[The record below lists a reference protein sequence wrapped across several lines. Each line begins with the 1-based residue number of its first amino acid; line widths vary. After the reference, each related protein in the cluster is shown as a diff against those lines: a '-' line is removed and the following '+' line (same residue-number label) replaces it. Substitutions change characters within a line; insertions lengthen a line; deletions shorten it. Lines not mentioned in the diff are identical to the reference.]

1 MKLTKRELKRI
12 IKEEYTQL
20 KRRGLIREY
29 TELGP
34 GIPGDDGKVLRIAG
48 GMGDSFAITNAGD
61 YFYTSVYDDN
71 FPQLFIDKLEQ
82 ARAQGF
88 DEVQLSYQ
96 MNTEHLSI
104 DEMIQRAE
112 DIDDEMQVR
121 EGKNR
126 FISEMKA
133 SYGTTPML
141 AFSSEPSRPFS
152 EIRAEALDIMDELM
166 DGGAFLMNPRDY
178 GDLDELIQDLA
189 ADGDED
195 FETFRR
201 LLAAHN
207 HGQYIRIS
215 FR

>member
-1 MKLTKRELKRI
+1 MKITKRQLRRI
-12 IKEEYTQL
+12 IKEYM
-20 KRRGLIREY
+20 
-29 TELGP
+29 ELGP

-61 YFYTSVYDDN
+61 YFYTNVYDDD

-82 ARAQGF
+82 ARTQGF

-112 DIDDEMQVR
+112 EIDDTMQIK

-126 FISEMKA
+126 LISEMQA
-133 SYGTTPML
+133 SHGTTPML
-141 AFSSEPSRPFS
+141 GFSSEPSRPFS
-152 EIRAEALDIMDELM
+152 EIRAEALGIMDTLM
-166 DGGAFLMNPRDY
+166 DGGAFLMDPREFNELFD
-178 GDLDELIQDLA
+178 LIQDLA
-189 ADGDED
+189 NDGDED
-195 FETFRR
+195 FDDFRR
-201 LLAAHN
+201 LLVAN
-207 HGQYIRIS
+207 NQGQYVRIS